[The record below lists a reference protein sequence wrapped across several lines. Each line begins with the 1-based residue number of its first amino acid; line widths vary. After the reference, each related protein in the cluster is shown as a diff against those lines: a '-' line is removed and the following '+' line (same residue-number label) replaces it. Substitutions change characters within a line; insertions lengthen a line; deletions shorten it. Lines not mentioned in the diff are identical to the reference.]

1 MRIDGAGGCFDNRL
15 YEVDIDVAWNIA
27 LLCVNEMGVTID
39 EQDDAAHQ
47 LHFHNKKKIMQLAMQ
62 SLDEETV
69 QVIMDSTKERLQI
82 YNWNREDKAGKQIYE
97 LFEKKL
103 TEYRAFILC
112 PNCSAKIEKEV
123 GELDGVQSSVVNLMK
138 QTLTI
143 NVAPVAAN
151 TIASQIET
159 IVHSHEPD
167 VEVSE
172 IAQEYYIP
180 AKKQDTNTSY
190 NNEDK
195 K

>member
-39 EQDDAAHQ
+39 
-47 LHFHNKKKIMQLAMQ
+47 NKKKIMQLAMQ

-82 YNWNREDKAGKQIYE
+82 YNWKREDKEVNQFYE

-112 PNCSAKIEKEV
+112 PNCSAKI
-123 GELDGVQSSVVNLMK
+123 SSLVKFCPECGCKVK
-138 QTLTI
+138 
-143 NVAPVAAN
+143 
-151 TIASQIET
+151 
-159 IVHSHEPD
+159 
-167 VEVSE
+167 
-172 IAQEYYIP
+172 
-180 AKKQDTNTSY
+180 
-190 NNEDK
+190 
-195 K
+195 

>member
-82 YNWNREDKAGKQIYE
+82 YNWKREDKEVNQFYE

-103 TEYRAFILC
+103 TEYRALFCARTAPQKLALWLS
-112 PNCSAKIEKEV
+112 SAP
-123 GELDGVQSSVVNLMK
+123 S
-138 QTLTI
+138 
-143 NVAPVAAN
+143 AA
-151 TIASQIET
+151 
-159 IVHSHEPD
+159 
-167 VEVSE
+167 
-172 IAQEYYIP
+172 
-180 AKKQDTNTSY
+180 AK
-190 NNEDK
+190 
-195 K
+195 

>member
-39 EQDDAAHQ
+39 EQVDAAHQ

-82 YNWNREDKAGKQIYE
+82 YNWKREDKEVNQFYE

-112 PNCSAKIEKEV
+112 PNCSAKI
-123 GELDGVQSSVVNLMK
+123 SSLVKFCPECGCKVK
-138 QTLTI
+138 
-143 NVAPVAAN
+143 
-151 TIASQIET
+151 
-159 IVHSHEPD
+159 
-167 VEVSE
+167 
-172 IAQEYYIP
+172 
-180 AKKQDTNTSY
+180 
-190 NNEDK
+190 
-195 K
+195 

>member
-1 MRIDGAGGCFDNRL
+1 MLRHERFVLQQICACAIIKKKHLAGGSYENR
-15 YEVDIDVAWNIA
+15 WCRNIA

-82 YNWNREDKAGKQIYE
+82 YNWKREDKEVNQFYE

-112 PNCSAKIEKEV
+112 PNCSAKI
-123 GELDGVQSSVVNLMK
+123 SSLVKFCPECGCKVK
-138 QTLTI
+138 
-143 NVAPVAAN
+143 
-151 TIASQIET
+151 
-159 IVHSHEPD
+159 
-167 VEVSE
+167 
-172 IAQEYYIP
+172 
-180 AKKQDTNTSY
+180 
-190 NNEDK
+190 
-195 K
+195 